1 MYILLSTAFKI
12 WRTVGFRC
20 SFSVHEINLPLLC
33 QVTFKTDYNYRLFK
47 FIFELQLNYSF
58 ANLRNVE
65 ESLLVRHI
73 VANNVRILIG

>member
-12 WRTVGFRC
+12 WSTVGFRC
-20 SFSVHEINLPLLC
+20 SFTVHEINLPLFS

-73 VANNVRILIG
+73 VANYVRILIG